1 MRKTAMSKDTEDSS
15 DSKEKVEFE
24 PEDIPKSKIY
34 EIKANAE
41 DSADDDG
48 SEED

>member
-1 MRKTAMSKDTEDSS
+1 MSEDTEKNGDSE
-15 DSKEKVEFE
+15 EKVEFE
-24 PEDIPKSKIY
+24 PEDIPKSKTY

-41 DSADDDG
+41 DSADEDD